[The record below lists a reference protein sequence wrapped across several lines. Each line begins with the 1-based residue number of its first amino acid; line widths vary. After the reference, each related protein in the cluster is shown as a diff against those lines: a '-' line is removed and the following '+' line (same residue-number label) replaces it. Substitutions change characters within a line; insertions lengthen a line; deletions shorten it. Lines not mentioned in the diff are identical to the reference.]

1 MSQLASC
8 LKKDFKP
15 FLPNLM
21 EALYRDAKRDLDF
34 KIVDA
39 TEEELEEKDGDEKV
53 PKHIQKIAMK
63 IQGMEGQK
71 MISMNTVALE
81 NKVNAT

>member
-1 MSQLASC
+1 MMSQLASC

-39 TEEELEEKDGDEKV
+39 TEEE
-53 PKHIQKIAMK
+53 HIFVKLFLDIW
-63 IQGMEGQK
+63 
-71 MISMNTVALE
+71 
-81 NKVNAT
+81 